1 MKMLTNILV
10 EKGINQQ
17 VSGYLSVVIIVFI
30 IILACILADFI
41 IKKVVLSIITRIT
54 HHSKFKWNEFLL
66 KRKVF
71 QRLVLFV
78 PGLIVYFSASIFPTV
93 QEHIE
98 KMALTYI
105 YIIAI
110 LVISSLLDSVNDYY
124 STLPIS
130 NVRPIKGFIQV
141 LEIIVFIIIA
151 IVIIANLIDKSPLI
165 MLSGLGALAAVFS
178 FVFKD
183 LILGLVAGVQLTSND
198 MLRIGDWIEVPKYG
212 ADGDVVELS
221 LTTVKV
227 QNFDKTIVTLP
238 AYALISDSFK
248 NWRGMQEAGGRRIKR
263 SIYIDTN
270 SIEFCTKETIEKLKR
285 INYLKEYITKK
296 EKEITQYNLEHNVD
310 ENSLFNGRQLTNIGM
325 FRIYITNYLKDH
337 PKIHQE
343 MAQVIRQLPPGEHG
357 LPLEIYV
364 FTNDTNWEAFEDVQS
379 DIFDHLLAIVSEFG
393 LRVFQNPTGYD
404 VRLIKGYL
412 SDK

>member
-1 MKMLTNILV
+1 MELFTDILV

-17 VSGYLSVVIIVFI
+17 VSGYLSVVIMVFI
-30 IILACILADFI
+30 ILITCVLANLI
-41 IKKVVLSIITRIT
+41 IKKVVISIITYFTKRN
-54 HHSKFKWNEFLL
+54 KLKWNEILL

-71 QRLVLFV
+71 HRLALFI
-78 PGLIVYFSASIFPTV
+78 PGIIVYFSAPVFQTV
-93 QEHIE
+93 QDQIQ
-98 KMALTYI
+98 KLALTYI
-105 YIIAI
+105 YIIATI
-110 LVISSLLDSVNDYY
+110 VICSLLDSVNDYY

-130 NVRPIKGFIQV
+130 NVRPIKGFVQV
-141 LEIIVFIIIA
+141 LKIITFIIFVIIIIA
-151 IVIIANLIDKSPLI
+151 NIIGKSPLI

-212 ADGDVVELS
+212 ADGDVIELS

-263 SIYIDTN
+263 SIFIDTN
-270 SIEFCTKETIEKLKR
+270 SIQFCTKEMLDKLKKFD
-285 INYLKEYITKK
+285 YLTNYIT
-296 EKEITQYNLEHNVD
+296 EKEGEIIQYNLDHHVD
-310 ENSLFNGRQLTNIGM
+310 ENSLFNGRQLTNVGL
-325 FRIYITNYLKDH
+325 FRIYITNYLKKH
-337 PKIHQE
+337 PKIHQR
-343 MAQVIRQLPPGEHG
+343 MTQLIRQLPPGEHG

-364 FTNDTNWEAFEDVQS
+364 FTNDTNWETFEGVQS
-379 DIFDHLLAIVSEFG
+379 DIFDHLLAIVSAFD

-404 VRLIKGYL
+404 MRQIKG
-412 SDK
+412 